1 NMSAEGP
8 ITQPD
13 NMQQFFDLGAS
24 QSKEALQEEI
34 LCEKSG
40 LKIDAESGHCRRAQE
55 GCSCSKGAKK
65 MVLTAVTLS
74 DFSGSLRVTVRK
86 EELRIMTN
94 SIDLQTLEQSV
105 VDMGVASLTFQARC
119 DVLLGANK
127 YNTFGDLRA
136 VDFEVLQAT
145 PNLIAPVGEL
155 VGTPAGP
162 KVQAT
167 GMPSHVCMLIQAAD
181 RVKANQVDN
190 QTILVSHEKVKSL
203 LDEDGDEFRLEA
215 LATLPDMFSFNVRNQ
230 TRLAVGAVK
239 FRKDGPVFMANR
251 VFALPDAM
259 TDEEAKNCIAREIE
273 NVVKVPE

>member
-1 NMSAEGP
+1 MSFWGR
-8 ITQPD
+8 T
-13 NMQQFFDLGAS
+13 S
-24 QSKEALQEEI
+24 
-34 LCEKSG
+34 
-40 LKIDAESGHCRRAQE
+40 
-55 GCSCSKGAKK
+55 
-65 MVLTAVTLS
+65 TTLS
-74 DFSGSLRVTVRK
+74 
-86 EELRIMTN
+86 
-94 SIDLQTLEQSV
+94 
-105 VDMGVASLTFQARC
+105 
-119 DVLLGANK
+119 
-127 YNTFGDLRA
+127 
-136 VDFEVLQAT
+136 VLQAT
-145 PNLIAPVGEL
+145 PNLIAPVGTEARPLAPHRCTIDKAREREGEVGTGREREGEEERGRGGEKESCWTPRPPTPRMQSASLRRRSRGREL

-215 LATLPDMFSFNVRNQ
+215 LATLPGMFSFNVRNQ